1 MPPEPEEGTRCLKG
15 RGHPGQE
22 AGHSTGGLVVVAR
35 PGTRGLGFAL
45 VSPGMKAGAPLPAA
59 PGSDPCVLPAPRWC
73 ASEWCGADHGVL
85 GGVAG
90 LRFSLWTPSSGTGD
104 NHAYLKPKELS
115 HK

>member
-1 MPPEPEEGTRCLKG
+1 MPQGQRP
-15 RGHPGQE
+15 PGARSVAQ
-22 AGHSTGGLVVVAR
+22 HRGLVVVAR
-35 PGTRGLGFAL
+35 PGSRGLGFAL

-59 PGSDPCVLPAPRWC
+59 PGSAPCVLPAPRWC
-73 ASEWCGADHGVL
+73 ASERCGADHGVL

-104 NHAYLKPKELS
+104 NHAYLKPNELS